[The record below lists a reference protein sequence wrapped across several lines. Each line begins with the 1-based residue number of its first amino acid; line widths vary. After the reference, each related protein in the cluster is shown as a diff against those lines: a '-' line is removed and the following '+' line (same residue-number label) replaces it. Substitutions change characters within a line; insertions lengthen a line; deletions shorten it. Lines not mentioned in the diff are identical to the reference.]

1 MSESKLVDALSN
13 LAKGDGRPE
22 MSKLRDIFQ
31 QIESTLSAGVTRAD
45 VLEVLHDQGFRMKLR
60 SFESALYRLR
70 KEQKNTPMK
79 ANKTIRIAGV
89 DVASPSRFIHNP
101 TPQNDLL
108 K

>member
-1 MSESKLVDALSN
+1 MSETKLLEALSK

-31 QIESTLSAGVTRAD
+31 QIENTLRAGVCRAD
-45 VLEVLHDQGFRMKLR
+45 VLDALHDQGFRMKLR

-70 KEQKNTPMK
+70 KEQKKTPMQ
-79 ANKTIRIAGV
+79 TIRTIKIAGV
-89 DVASPSRFIHNP
+89 DVASSSRFVHNP